1 MAVSFPRRD
10 IIVLSETE
18 NMDHQKYMLEA
29 LAQARM
35 ALMAQEFPVGCV
47 LVRDGEIVARGH
59 RQNSRSGVCNEIDHA
74 EVVTLRML
82 LSRQP
87 ETDCSRLVAYSTME
101 PCLMCYSTMLLSG
114 IRHFVY
120 GYEDR
125 MGGGTN
131 LPLARLNPLYAEMSV
146 RVEAGVL
153 RNDCLA
159 LFQQFFRDF
168 SYWQDSLLSQY
179 TLAQP
184 IQDM

>member
-1 MAVSFPRRD
+1 MNHQENMQEA
-10 IIVLSETE
+10 LSE
-18 NMDHQKYMLEA
+18 
-29 LAQARM
+29 ARM
-35 ALMAQEFPVGCV
+35 ALAAEEFPVGCV
-47 LVRDGEIVARGH
+47 LVQDGEIVARGH
-59 RQNSRSGVCNEIDHA
+59 RRNSRAGQCNEIDHA

-82 LSRQP
+82 LSRHP
-87 ETDCSRLVAYSTME
+87 DIDCSRLVAYCTME

-131 LPLARLNPLYAEMSV
+131 LALGQLNPLYAEMDV
-146 RVEAGVL
+146 RVDAGIL
-153 RNDCLA
+153 RNESLE
-159 LFQQFFRDF
+159 LFQRYFRNF

-184 IQDM
+184 LQDI

>member
-1 MAVSFPRRD
+1 
-10 IIVLSETE
+10 
-18 NMDHQKYMLEA
+18 MDHQKHMQEA
-29 LAQARM
+29 LAEAKM
-35 ALMAQEFPVGCV
+35 ALAAQEFPVGCV
-47 LVRDGEIVARGH
+47 LVRDGKVVARGH
-59 RQNSRSGVCNEIDHA
+59 RQNSRAGECNEIDHA

-82 LSRQP
+82 LARHP
-87 ETDCSRLVAYSTME
+87 DTDCSRLVAYSTME

-131 LPLARLNPLYAEMSV
+131 LPLAQLNPLYAEMSV

-153 RNDCLA
+153 RDESLQ
-159 LFQQFFRDF
+159 LFQRFFRNF
-168 SYWQDSLLSQY
+168 PYWQDSLLSEY

-184 IQDM
+184 LQDT